1 MDKWIID
8 LNVKHKTVKCLEG
21 NIGEHLGKLGFGNG
35 FLPTAPILMINVFI
49 ISNITHHVQT
59 CLNKNLR
66 RI

>member
-1 MDKWIID
+1 MLKAI
-8 LNVKHKTVKCLEG
+8 TFLEG

-35 FLPTAPILMINVFI
+35 FLSTAPILMINVFI